1 MTHKIEIS
9 YNPSRIILITGAA
22 KLPFPYIFHLF
33 SKKNPYILGIL
44 VLTNVKEKFCDEQIS
59 C

>member
-1 MTHKIEIS
+1 MTHKIEIT

-33 SKKNPYILGIL
+33 SKKILIFLGFL
-44 VLTNVKEKFCDEQIS
+44 S
-59 C
+59 